1 VSAAAAPRLTGGI
14 VASVV
19 LHGAIVAAFFLMPA
33 RPAPPAP
40 PMIRV
45 RMLAAPSGERAA
57 GVVPPEP
64 APTPPPVAKPEPPP
78 TPKVSAAPKT
88 AAPKPTAKAAAPKR
102 ATQTEAPK
110 AREVKAPDDA
120 PKAGGGETGGRGTD
134 VATID
139 TPGIEFDYPFYTT
152 NIVRQL
158 VLYFGR
164 FNGTLKAEVQFIIRR
179 DGSVDPQSMRLV
191 TSSGNYAFDQRA
203 LGAVEAAANAK
214 KFGPLPG
221 GFREDI
227 LPVTFWFSPSVIR

>member
-1 VSAAAAPRLTGGI
+1 MTAVAAPRLTGGI

-19 LHGAIVAAFFLMPA
+19 LHGGLIAAVFFSRTSKPMPA
-33 RPAPPAP
+33 PT
-40 PMIRV
+40 MIRV
-45 RMLAAPSGERAA
+45 SMLAAPASPERAA
-57 GVVPPEP
+57 GVVD
-64 APTPPPVAKPEPPP
+64 PTPTPVPPVEAIKPPP
-78 TPKVSAAPKT
+78 PKVT
-88 AAPKPTAKAAAPKR
+88 AAPKVATPTPKAKATAPKR

-110 AREVKAPDDA
+110 KTETDAPKDA
-120 PKAGGGETGGRGTD
+120 PKAAGGATGDRGTD

-158 VLYFGR
+158 ITYFGQ
-164 FNGTLKAEVQFIIRR
+164 FSGALKAEVQFVIRR
-179 DGSVDPQSMRLV
+179 DGSVDPQSIRLV
-191 TSSGNYAFDQRA
+191 TPSGNYGFDQRA

-214 KFGPLPG
+214 KFGSLPG

>member
-1 VSAAAAPRLTGGI
+1 MAAVAAPHLTGGI

-19 LHGAIVAAFFLMPA
+19 LHGAIIAAVFFSRSSQPL
-33 RPAPPAP
+33 PAPT
-40 PMIRV
+40 MIRV
-45 RMLAAPSGERAA
+45 SMIAAPAAPTRSA
-57 GVVPPEP
+57 GVVEANLAPPPVEAIKPPEP
-64 APTPPPVAKPEPPP
+64 
-78 TPKVSAAPKT
+78 KVT
-88 AAPKPTAKAAAPKR
+88 AAPKIATPKPKAKARAPKQ

-110 AREVKAPDDA
+110 KTEVEAPKDA
-120 PKAGGGETGGRGTD
+120 PKAGGGETGARGTD

-158 VLYFGR
+158 MTYFGR
-164 FNGTLKAEVQFIIRR
+164 FNGTLKAEVQFMIRR
-179 DGSVDPQSMRLV
+179 DGSVDPESIRLV
-191 TSSGNYAFDQRA
+191 TPSGSYAFDQRA

-227 LPVTFWFSPSVIR
+227 LPVTFWFSPQVIR